1 MPKKNDFIFISGN
14 SNILLASDTAN
25 YLNMPVYFPVTRFAN
40 EEAHVQIPVNVRH
53 KTVVIFQ
60 STCPPHID
68 NDYLE
73 LFLLIDAARRASAKD
88 IIVVIPHF
96 GYARQDRKD
105 KPRVPIS
112 SSLIA
117 KLIESAGA
125 SRICTLDI
133 HSDQQQGSV
142 KIPWDN
148 VYGSFSLIP
157 LLRKMNLENL
167 VLASPDKGG
176 VLMATAYAQRLSA
189 QGLAIVFK
197 ERDVNL
203 KNASKAM
210 DLIGEVQN
218 KSVILVDDI
227 IDTAGTL
234 CNAAK
239 LIKERG
245 AKRIIAA
252 ASHGIFSQDALQK
265 IEDSPI
271 EQILVTDS
279 IDLREK
285 CKQSNKIKV
294 VSIAPLMGEAI
305 NCIYSGESI
314 SEKLIL
320 RNW

>member
-1 MPKKNDFIFISGN
+1 MPIKNDFIFIAGN
-14 SNILLASDTAN
+14 ANIPLASATAK
-25 YLNMPVYFPVTRFAN
+25 YLKMPVYFPVTRFAN
-40 EEAHVQIPVNVRH
+40 QEAHVQIPVNVRH

-68 NDYLE
+68 SDYIE
-73 LFLLIDAARRASAKD
+73 LFLLIDAARRASARD
-88 IIVVIPHF
+88 IIVIIPHF

-112 SSLIA
+112 SSMMA
-117 KLIESAGA
+117 KLIESSGA

-142 KIPWDN
+142 QIPWDN
-148 VYGSFSLIP
+148 IYGSFSIIP
-157 LLRKMNLENL
+157 LLRKMKLENL
-167 VLASPDKGG
+167 VVASPDKGG
-176 VLMATAYAQRLSA
+176 VLMATAYAQRLLA

-210 DLIGEVQN
+210 DLIGDVN
-218 KSVILVDDI
+218 GKDVLLVDDM

-234 CNAAK
+234 CNAAE
-239 LIKERG
+239 LIKAKG

-252 ASHGIFSQDALQK
+252 ASHGIFSDQALER
-265 IEDSPI
+265 IEKSPI
-271 EQILVTDS
+271 EHVLVTDS
-279 IDLREK
+279 VELGEEFK
-285 CKQSNKIKV
+285 KSKKIQL